1 MSGPLTGMRVM
12 DFTRALAG
20 PHCTL
25 LLGDMGAEVIKIER
39 VKGGDEVRRMGPP
52 FINGESAA
60 FMASNRNKK
69 SVTVDLKD
77 PRGREIC
84 VRLAQWADVLVE
96 NFRPG
101 VMKGLG
107 LDYITL
113 SQVNPLLIYCSI
125 SGFGQTG
132 PMADQGGYDTV
143 AQGMGGVM
151 MVTGVPGGPPV
162 KAGVPVIDLGTGMF
176 GALGVLAAYIARQ
189 QTGKGQHIDT
199 SLLDC
204 SVALGLID
212 GSDYLAS
219 GELPMPLASAHRR
232 IAPHGA
238 FRTQDGYITIAAD
251 SAPETWK
258 TFCQLL
264 GKEAMETDPRLADNM
279 QRRKNLPFLIE
290 QIEAATTTRESA
302 FWLEKLQA
310 AGIPCGPVNNYDK
323 VFQHPQVLARNLL
336 VENVHPQAGRV
347 KMVGKPLKFSDT
359 PATDL
364 APSAALGEHTP
375 LILRSLGYSMT
386 EIEQLRQAKVI

>member
-107 LDYITL
+107 LDYTTL

-143 AQGMGGVM
+143 AQGMGG
-151 MVTGVPGGPPV
+151 
-162 KAGVPVIDLGTGMF
+162 
-176 GALGVLAAYIARQ
+176 
-189 QTGKGQHIDT
+189 
-199 SLLDC
+199 S
-204 SVALGLID
+204 
-212 GSDYLAS
+212 
-219 GELPMPLASAHRR
+219 
-232 IAPHGA
+232 
-238 FRTQDGYITIAAD
+238 
-251 SAPETWK
+251 
-258 TFCQLL
+258 
-264 GKEAMETDPRLADNM
+264 
-279 QRRKNLPFLIE
+279 
-290 QIEAATTTRESA
+290 
-302 FWLEKLQA
+302 
-310 AGIPCGPVNNYDK
+310 
-323 VFQHPQVLARNLL
+323 
-336 VENVHPQAGRV
+336 
-347 KMVGKPLKFSDT
+347 
-359 PATDL
+359 
-364 APSAALGEHTP
+364 
-375 LILRSLGYSMT
+375 
-386 EIEQLRQAKVI
+386 

>member
-264 GKEAMETDPRLADNM
+264 GKDEMETDPRLADNM

-336 VENVHPQAGRV
+336 VENIHPKAGQV

-364 APSAALGEHTP
+364 VPSAALGEHTTA
-375 LILRSLGYSMT
+375 ILHSLGYAT
-386 EIEQLRQAKVI
+386 DDIEQLRREKVI